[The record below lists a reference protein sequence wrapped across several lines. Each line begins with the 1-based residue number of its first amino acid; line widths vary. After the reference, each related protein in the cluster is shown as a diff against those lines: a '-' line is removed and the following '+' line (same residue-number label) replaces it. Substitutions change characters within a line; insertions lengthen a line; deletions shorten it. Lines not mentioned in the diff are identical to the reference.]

1 MLTFEI
7 IMTDKNLK
15 MKATSGVFWNGLSQF
30 STQIFQLVVIMILA
44 RLLTPEDFGVV
55 GLATLFTGL
64 VGVANEL
71 GLSAAIIQR
80 KDVDDMHLSTSFW
93 ANIIMGLTLF
103 TIFFLMSPFI
113 ASFFKEDILRQILIV
128 SSLGLVIGSFGI
140 IHKALLE
147 KGLDF
152 KRAGIVDICA
162 AFMSGTVSILLAI
175 NDFGVWSIVFGSIAG
190 SIVSVMMLWRMN
202 RWRPSLKFS
211 FMHFKDLFRFG
222 GNVMGSKFVGY
233 IAMRIDYLVV
243 GKLLGTAPLGY
254 YSLARNLTSFPVQK
268 ISWTVM
274 RVAFPIFSSI
284 QDNSKALK
292 EGYLKTIKYV
302 SLATFPMLAGMF
314 IVAPEFVPIFYG
326 EKWSPV
332 IILLQIL
339 SIEAAFVSI
348 GTMTNIVQYAK
359 GRSDIQFKWQVY
371 TTVTLPIAI
380 VVGTKY
386 GIVGVAIMLTIMM
399 AIYILIIQ
407 IITNRLIGI
416 DMYSLIKEIAPSTIC
431 STVLVVGI
439 FLYKKITFVG
449 NSELIYIFISSV
461 VIGTIVYMM
470 TMKTFY
476 NHIFGEIKLLLSEVR
491 RKTIKN

>member
-1 MLTFEI
+1 
-7 IMTDKNLK
+7 MTDKNLK

-30 STQIFQLVVIMILA
+30 STQGFQLVVIMILA
-44 RLLTPEDFGVV
+44 RLLTPEDFGIV

-80 KDVDDMHLSTSFW
+80 KDIEELHLSTSFW

-103 TIFFLMSPFI
+103 VIFFLVSPLI
-113 ASFFKEDILRQILIV
+113 AGFFKEDTLRPILIV
-128 SSLGLVIGSFGI
+128 SSVGLVIGSFGI

-152 KRAGIVDICA
+152 KKAGIVDICA
-162 AFMSGTVSILLAI
+162 AFISGTVSILLAI
-175 NDFGVWSIVFGSIAG
+175 NGFGVWSIVFGSIAS
-190 SIVSVMMLWRMN
+190 SIVSVVILWRMN
-202 RWRPSLKFS
+202 KWRPSFKFS
-211 FMHFKDLFRFG
+211 FAHFRDLFRFG

-233 IAMRIDYLVV
+233 IAMRIDYIVV
-243 GKLLGTAPLGY
+243 GKMLGTAPLGY

-274 RVAFPIFSSI
+274 RVAFPIFSAI
-284 QDNSKALK
+284 QDNANALK
-292 EGYLKTIKYV
+292 YGYLKTIRYV

-386 GIVGVAIMLTIMM
+386 GVVGAAVMLTIMM

-407 IITNRLIGI
+407 AITNRLIGI
-416 DMYSLIKEIAPSTIC
+416 SMFTLVKEIVPATMC
-431 STVLVVGI
+431 SMSLVVGI
-439 FLYKKITFVG
+439 YIYKNIHFVG
-449 NSELIYIFISSV
+449 NAELIYVLISSIL
-461 VIGTIVYMM
+461 IGVIVYMIM
-470 TMKTFY
+470 MKTFY
-476 NHIFGEIKLLLSEVR
+476 NHIFGEIKLLFSEVR

>member
-1 MLTFEI
+1 
-7 IMTDKNLK
+7 MTSENLK
-15 MKATSGVFWNGLSQF
+15 IKATSGVFWNGSSQF
-30 STQIFQLVVIMILA
+30 LTQGFQLIVLMILA
-44 RLLTPEDFGVV
+44 RLLTPEDFGIV

-80 KDVDDMHLSTSFW
+80 KDIDDAHLSTSFW

-103 TIFFLMSPFI
+103 TIFFFASPLI
-113 ASFFKEDILRQILIV
+113 ADFFKEKTLRPILIV
-128 SSLGLVIGSFGI
+128 SSAGLVIGSFGI

-152 KRAGIVDICA
+152 KRASIVDICA
-162 AFMSGTVSILLAI
+162 AFISGTVSILLAI
-175 NDFGVWSIVFGSIAG
+175 NDFGVWSIVFGSIAS
-190 SIVSVMMLWRMN
+190 SIVSVIVLWKMN
-202 RWRPSLKFS
+202 KWRPSFKFS
-211 FMHFKDLFRFG
+211 FRHFRDLFRFG

-233 IAMRIDYLVV
+233 IAMRVDYLVV

-274 RVAFPIFSSI
+274 RVAFPVFSSI
-284 QDNSKALK
+284 QDNVNALK
-292 EGYLKTIKYV
+292 YGYLKTVKYI

-339 SIEAAFVSI
+339 SVEAAFVSI

-371 TTVTLPIAI
+371 TTVTLPLAI
-380 VVGTKY
+380 VVGTEY
-386 GIVGVAIMLTIMM
+386 GVVGAAVMLTIMM

-407 IITNRLIGI
+407 IITNKLIGI
-416 DMYSLIKEIAPSTIC
+416 DMFMLFREIVPATIC
-431 STVLVVGI
+431 STGLVVGI
-439 FLYKKITFVG
+439 YMYKHVDFVD
-449 NSELIYIFISSV
+449 NAKLIYILISSIFIGV
-461 VIGTIVYMM
+461 VIYMLM
-470 TMKTFY
+470 MRTFY
-476 NHIFGEIKLLLSEVR
+476 SHIFNEIRSLFSEVR
-491 RKTIKN
+491 RKTIKS

>member
-1 MLTFEI
+1 
-7 IMTDKNLK
+7 MTTKNLK

-30 STQIFQLVVIMILA
+30 STQVFQFIVIMILA
-44 RLLTPEDFGVV
+44 RLLTPEDFGIV

-80 KDVDDMHLSTSFW
+80 KDIDDMHLSTSFW
-93 ANIIMGLTLF
+93 ANIIMGLALF

-113 ASFFKEDILRQILIV
+113 ANFFKEDTLRPILVISSIGLI
-128 SSLGLVIGSFGI
+128 IGSFGI

-152 KRAGIVDICA
+152 KKTTVVDVCA
-162 AFMSGTVSILLAI
+162 AFISGIVSILLAV
-175 NDFGVWSIVFGSIAG
+175 NGFGVWSIVFGSIAS
-190 SIVSVMMLWRMN
+190 SIVSVIVLWKMN
-202 RWRPSLKFS
+202 KWRPSFKFS
-211 FMHFKDLFRFG
+211 FAHFRDLFSFG

-274 RVAFPIFSSI
+274 RVAFPVFSSL

-302 SLATFPMLAGMF
+302 SLVTFPMLAGMF

-371 TTVTLPIAI
+371 TTITLPIAI
-380 VVGTKY
+380 MIGVNY

-407 IITNRLIGI
+407 IITNRLVGL
-416 DMYSLIKEIAPSTIC
+416 DMHTFVREMIPAAIC
-431 STVLVVGI
+431 STVLVIGI
-439 FLYKKITFVG
+439 YLYKKITFI
-449 NSELIYIFISSV
+449 SHTELIYVFISSAI
-461 VIGTIVYMM
+461 IGIIIYIILMR
-470 TMKTFY
+470 TFY
-476 NHIFGEIKLLLSEVR
+476 NHIFDEIKSLFREVR
-491 RKTIKN
+491 GNTIKS